1 LFALSVV
8 VAVVVDMEAVAAG
21 TAEVDEGTMEEVVV
35 VDTKVAVEDI
45 ALALLVVEVED
56 TKIAGL
62 AMMRIAESVASA
74 TRNVR
79 EGAIVRRGGVMI
91 GGTGKTF
98 PGHQRNLDR
107 PPPR

>member
-1 LFALSVV
+1 V
-8 VAVVVDMEAVAAG
+8 VAAAVDMEVVAAA

-35 VDTKVAVEDI
+35 DTKVVVEDI
-45 ALALLVVEVED
+45 ALAPLVVEVED
-56 TKIAGL
+56 TKIAGP

-74 TRNVR
+74 TRIVR

-91 GGTGKTF
+91 GGTGKTPF
-98 PGHQRNLDR
+98 LATKRNMDQ